1 MILFLHFELIF
12 TSWIKCVHKCG
23 DTNTATEGKK
33 EGERE
38 RERESYPV
46 GDMLWL
52 GANKRPITQ
61 LTTARSL

>member
-1 MILFLHFELIF
+1 MF
-12 TSWIKCVHKCG
+12 TSVE
-23 DTNTATEGKK
+23 TQTATEAKK

-38 RERESYPV
+38 RERYPV